1 MLWDSIKLLEKNSQG
16 AASRR
21 TPFDAAD
28 CDAVLCP
35 RCAAAFSLFRS
46 LARSTKAS
54 NEVAATKKKKLN
66 QADHVTLNLI
76 TFQTLTLFFYSSL
89 SLDAQQP
96 FSCVYQGAGISTR
109 CRGVKNIRCL
119 SPTIYYEIYS
129 AHKRQASREIL
140 ARQPHTLTRRR
151 DAGEKNRAEIYGCEF
166 FCFSINIFNLLDAK
180 CV

>member
-1 MLWDSIKLLEKNSQG
+1 MLWDSIKLPEKNSQG

-28 CDAVLCP
+28 CDGIVSEVCCRVLSLSLTRSIHQGIKWSCCYKKEETQPSRP
-35 RCAAAFSLFRS
+35 RHFKSHHISNPNPVFLF
-46 LARSTKAS
+46 
-54 NEVAATKKKKLN
+54 
-66 QADHVTLNLI
+66 
-76 TFQTLTLFFYSSL
+76 L

-109 CRGVKNIRCL
+109 CRVVKNISCL

-151 DAGEKNRAEIYGCEF
+151 DAGEKNRAEIYGCDF
-166 FCFSINIFNLLDAK
+166 FLLLY
-180 CV
+180 